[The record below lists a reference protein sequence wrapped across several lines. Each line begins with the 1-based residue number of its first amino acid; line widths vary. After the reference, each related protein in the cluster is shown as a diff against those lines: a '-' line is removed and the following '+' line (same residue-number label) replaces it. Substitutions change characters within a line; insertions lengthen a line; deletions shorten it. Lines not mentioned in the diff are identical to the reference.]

1 MSRPDETG
9 YALFG
14 TAVGRCGIGWTALGI
29 AALQLP
35 EPTDE
40 QTRARLHRRLPD
52 AVERTPSPVAGEA
65 IDRITA
71 LLAEGT
77 EDLSDI
83 PLDLTGVSPFDQQ
96 VYRAAR
102 TVPPGCTATYGAIA
116 KLTGSP
122 GAAREVGRA
131 LGRNPFAII
140 VPCHRVL
147 AAGGRLGGFSAN
159 GGVQTKI
166 AMLVAEGALLG

>member
-1 MSRPDETG
+1 VSRPDETG
-9 YALFG
+9 YALFD
-14 TAVGRCGIGWTALGI
+14 TAVGQCGIGWTALGI
-29 AALQLP
+29 AAVQLP

-40 QTRARLHRRLPD
+40 QNLARLHHRLPD
-52 AVERTPSPVAGEA
+52 GHEGTPSPLARRA

-96 VYRAAR
+96 VYQAAR
-102 TVPPGCTATYGAIA
+102 TVLPGCTVTYGAIA
-116 KLTGSP
+116 KLIGSP

-131 LGRNPFAII
+131 LGRNPFPII

-166 AMLVAEGALLG
+166 AMLVTEGSLLG